1 MNTVTGLITMHN
13 AALAA
18 ATPVAFTLNNST
30 IGAGDMPQVS
40 IASGATALTY
50 DVGIDSSSSGVCSI
64 VLRNYSLVSQSDAVV
79 LKFNLFK
86 GANS

>member
-30 IGAGDMPQVS
+30 IEAGDMPQVS

-64 VLRNYSLVSQSDAVV
+64 VLRNHSLVSRSDAVV